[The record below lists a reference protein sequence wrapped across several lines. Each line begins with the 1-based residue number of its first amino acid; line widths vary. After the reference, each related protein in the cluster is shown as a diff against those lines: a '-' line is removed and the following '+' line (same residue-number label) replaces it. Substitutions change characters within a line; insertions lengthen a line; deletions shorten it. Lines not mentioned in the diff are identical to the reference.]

1 MKTPQLK
8 IKSRKQIPGHKQKV
22 NNIAILVA
30 SSTPLLLSP
39 ITGTID
45 CCHKERGELT
55 LGTETGINLKG
66 IVLKLSV
73 VYWTMDQTV
82 YKTLR

>member
-8 IKSRKQIPGHKQKV
+8 IKSRKQIPSHKQKV

-30 SSTPLLLSP
+30 SSTSPASNHRDHRLLP
-39 ITGTID
+39 QRE
-45 CCHKERGELT
+45 KRKELT
-55 LGTETGINLKG
+55 LGTETGANLKG

-73 VYWTMDQTV
+73 VYWTR
-82 YKTLR
+82 L